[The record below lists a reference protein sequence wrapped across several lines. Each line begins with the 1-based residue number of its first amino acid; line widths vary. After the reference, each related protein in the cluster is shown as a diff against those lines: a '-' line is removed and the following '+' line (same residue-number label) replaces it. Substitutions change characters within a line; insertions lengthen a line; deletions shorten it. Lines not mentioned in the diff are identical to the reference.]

1 MTFTFHVLVYL
12 IVSIRSPSILSR
24 WRILCQENGIVF
36 QSGAA
41 NKKVIIFNKKPLL
54 L

>member
-1 MTFTFHVLVYL
+1 MAFTFQMAH
-12 IVSIRSPSILSR
+12 II
-24 WRILCQENGIVF
+24 CQENGIVF